1 LRRRRLRHRGEGS
14 SRRERRWLKT
24 VIASA
29 AEQSIL
35 PLRGESLPFRHCRAR
50 PGNPSSSKMVLRS
63 LMDARV
69 KPGHDECRH
78 LDSKHTF
85 TPSRRHAPEALL
97 YLPPKEGVGNAGCPL
112 HPRPRVHLVLV
123 ERTRVTTSTPESPD
137 VPARNGL
144 TAYNALSPEYRAF
157 LPPSPSGYGTSAP
170 GRADMPPKDLTP
182 TTEASGPH
190 DFAVRNNIVRQR
202 AV

>member
-1 LRRRRLRHRGEGS
+1 MKIDVPGMALRRANARPMTGSAKQSIEPRRHCERSEAIHRAAA
-14 SRRERRWLKT
+14 

-29 AEQSIL
+29 AKQSIL
-35 PLRGESLPFRHCRAR
+35 SLRGA
-50 PGNPSSSKMVLRS
+50 
-63 LMDARV
+63 MDCFTA
-69 KPGHDECRH
+69 
-78 LDSKHTF
+78 LAMTTKHTF
-85 TPSRRHAPEALL
+85 AASQRNALESCMN
-97 YLPPKEGVGNAGCPL
+97 LPPFEGVGNAGCPL

-157 LPPSPSGYGTSAP
+157 SLPSPSGYGTSAP
-170 GRADMPPKDLTP
+170 GWADMPPKDLTP

-190 DFAVRNNIVRQR
+190 DFAVRCNIVRPL